1 MSLRF
6 ELCDL
11 VWQVQWKYKKY
22 NQSTF
27 NYVLNNYVDVNE
39 LKYLIMLVDV
49 NELKYLIMLV
59 DVNELLLAE

>member
-39 LKYLIMLVDV
+39 LNMFNYVSWCRWVTFSWIEKA
-49 NELKYLIMLV
+49 K
-59 DVNELLLAE
+59 

>member
-49 NELKYLIMLV
+49 NEL
-59 DVNELLLAE
+59 LLAE